1 MGLKFFLLKTVSQW
15 SKLCLYPHKSD
26 IVNRQIWVWDSEY
39 VIIFDLRI
47 GYVILHMSSAKFF
60 IKKS

>member
-1 MGLKFFLLKTVSQW
+1 MGLKFFLLKTVSQ
-15 SKLCLYPHKSD
+15 CLYPHKSD